1 MCFRLFYRW
10 WWCWLEV
17 LGEWMTIK
25 IPWIPLVDDVFFHPW
40 DLVACSPDFGLW
52 LWQEPYLEDTLWT
65 WRRTY
70 WQQSFRV
77 VPRMGSFFYS
87 FSGARP
93 GILNKLSSFGRFW
106 RRSEAVGLTLTI
118 GFSLDGSLTFGDSTG
133 GREGTLWTLETVLW
147 AWTEY
152 YDGTTHYLFFGI
164 LWIVDGRQHSCIPA
178 VLQVYLSIQ
187 LIRVRWLLSCII
199 LHLSHWCT
207 PLIYIL
213 SVPKGVKHR

>member
-1 MCFRLFYRW
+1 MMVMLVGSVGGVDNSWDSPDPFDRWCVFSFMGFSSLLTGFRAVTLTRAIPWRYSLDLETDILAAIIPCSTPDGFLLLYLLGGSTGDPEQTLQFW
-10 WWCWLEV
+10 EV
-17 LGEWMTIK
+17 LETIRGCRTDADHWFLLGWVPH
-25 IPWIPLVDDVFFHPW
+25 IR
-40 DLVACSPDFGLW
+40 GLNW
-52 LWQEPYLEDTLWT
+52 
-65 WRRTY
+65 
-70 WQQSFRV
+70 
-77 VPRMGSFFYS
+77 
-87 FSGARP
+87 
-93 GILNKLSSFGRFW
+93 
-106 RRSEAVGLTLTI
+106 
-118 GFSLDGSLTFGDSTG
+118 

-152 YDGTTHYLFFGI
+152 YDGTTHYLLFGV

>member
-10 WWCWLEV
+10 WWCWSGV
-17 LGEWMTIK
+17 LGEWISVK
-25 IPWIPLVDDVFFHPW
+25 IPRIPLIDDVFFHSW

-93 GILNKLSSFGRFW
+93 GILNKLSRFGRVW
-106 RRSEAVGLTLTI
+106 RRSEACGLMLTI
-118 GFSLDGSLTFGDSTG
+118 ERHILVPQLRNKDAKFSPTSDLKKCKECRESFSENWKKRDGKN
-133 GREGTLWTLETVLW
+133 
-147 AWTEY
+147 
-152 YDGTTHYLFFGI
+152 
-164 LWIVDGRQHSCIPA
+164 
-178 VLQVYLSIQ
+178 
-187 LIRVRWLLSCII
+187 VR
-199 LHLSHWCT
+199 
-207 PLIYIL
+207 
-213 SVPKGVKHR
+213 